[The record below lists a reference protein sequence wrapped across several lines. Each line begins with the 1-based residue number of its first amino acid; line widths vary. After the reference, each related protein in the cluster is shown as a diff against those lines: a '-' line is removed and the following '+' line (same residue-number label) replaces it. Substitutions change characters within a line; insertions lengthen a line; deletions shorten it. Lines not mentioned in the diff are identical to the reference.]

1 MAVNPVS
8 GKVYVSNSEAQN
20 HVRFE
25 GDGVHASGP
34 SGKLAGPG
42 EPPTVQGNLA
52 RARITVLDG
61 ANVLPRH
68 LNKHIDYAVRPAPA
82 GVKEKSLSTP
92 VDMVVTPDGATLYVA
107 AFGSG
112 RIGKF
117 STAELESDSFV
128 PDAADH
134 IPLSGGGPSGLVLA
148 GNRLY
153 TLSRFDMSVK
163 VVDTGLAAEIQSLP
177 LHNPEPADVVAGRP
191 FLYDAALTSSN
202 GEASCASCHV
212 FGDLDDLAWDLGD
225 PDGSV
230 VANGNPFNPAVPTVG
245 DPLPREF
252 HPMKGP
258 MATQSLR
265 GLDHMGPQHWRGDR
279 QGNEVQAFEAFLVA
293 FSGLLGAEPGQIS
306 AAQMTQFRKFA
317 LALRYPPNPIRKLD
331 NSARPEEADGE
342 TLYFAQVTD
351 VVATC
356 NGCHVLSAADGH
368 FGGDGRTIFDGG
380 TEHIKIPH
388 LRNEYQKVGMFGM
401 SQPTSSVVT
410 FTGDFTHQGDQIRGF
425 GFLHDA
431 SIDSLARFFGVDR
444 FDLDAAEEDQ
454 IEAFMLAFPSDLAPI
469 VGQQVTLAAGN
480 GPVAGPQLDLLVAR
494 AEAGFTS
501 LVLGGAVKECD
512 LVAKVLEAGR
522 ERGYLYDPASDL
534 FLPDDGGAGIADAS
548 LRAKAAG
555 VDQEVTY
562 TCHPP
567 GSGQRL
573 ALDRDR
579 DTLWNGVETGT
590 GVFVSPSDTGTDPAS
605 ADSDGDGFADGV
617 EVNVWQTDPTDPQS
631 YPGSTGVPPP
641 PVPALSPLGTALLFA
656 ALALAALPA
665 LRRRK

>member
-1 MAVNPVS
+1 
-8 GKVYVSNSEAQN
+8 
-20 HVRFE
+20 
-25 GDGVHASGP
+25 
-34 SGKLAGPG
+34 
-42 EPPTVQGNLA
+42 
-52 RARITVLDG
+52 
-61 ANVLPRH
+61 
-68 LNKHIDYAVRPAPA
+68 
-82 GVKEKSLSTP
+82 
-92 VDMVVTPDGATLYVA
+92 
-107 AFGSG
+107 
-112 RIGKF
+112 
-117 STAELESDSFV
+117 
-128 PDAADH
+128 
-134 IPLSGGGPSGLVLA
+134 
-148 GNRLY
+148 
-153 TLSRFDMSVK
+153 
-163 VVDTGLAAEIQSLP
+163 
-177 LHNPEPADVVAGRP
+177 
-191 FLYDAALTSSN
+191 
-202 GEASCASCHV
+202 
-212 FGDLDDLAWDLGD
+212 
-225 PDGSV
+225 
-230 VANGNPFNPAVPTVG
+230 
-245 DPLPREF
+245 
-252 HPMKGP
+252 
-258 MATQSLR
+258 
-265 GLDHMGPQHWRGDR
+265 
-279 QGNEVQAFEAFLVA
+279 
-293 FSGLLGAEPGQIS
+293 
-306 AAQMTQFRKFA
+306 MTQFRKFA

-631 YPGSTGVPPP
+631 YPGSTGAPPP
-641 PVPALSPLGTALLFA
+641 PVPALSPVGMALLFA

-665 LRRRK
+665 LRR